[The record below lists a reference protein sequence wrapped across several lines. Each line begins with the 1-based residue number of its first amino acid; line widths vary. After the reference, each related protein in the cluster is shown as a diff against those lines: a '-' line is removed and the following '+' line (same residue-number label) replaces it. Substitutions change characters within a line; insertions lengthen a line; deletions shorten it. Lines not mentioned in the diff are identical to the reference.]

1 MSALTLPVS
10 HLRKMV
16 LPTRSRI
23 RSLCCLYPSSSAKR
37 SCKSFPQKYDFDI
50 LDRLGRARVNSLR
63 TSCRPCTRAVPYPS
77 IDLNIVV
84 AAAITLRYLSI
95 KWRNGLP
102 FGLLVFSLY
111 AGVRLVRCQL
121 SDQLLFEDVL
131 LFHPGLL
138 VRCYDRLGF
147 YVFSVRNDSSA

>member
-1 MSALTLPVS
+1 MSALTLPIS

-23 RSLCCLYPSSSAKR
+23 RSLCCLYPSSSAKQ
-37 SCKSFPQKYDFDI
+37 SGKSFPQKYDFDI
-50 LDRLGRARVNSLR
+50 LGRARVNSLR

-77 IDLNIVV
+77 VDLNIVV
-84 AAAITLRYLSI
+84 AAAITLRYISI

-102 FGLLVFSLY
+102 FGLLVSSLC

-121 SDQLLFEDVL
+121 SDQLLIEDVL

>member
-1 MSALTLPVS
+1 MSALTLPIS

-23 RSLCCLYPSSSAKR
+23 RSLCCLYPSSSAKQ
-37 SCKSFPQKYDFDI
+37 SGKSFPQKYDFDI
-50 LDRLGRARVNSLR
+50 LGRARVNSLR

-77 IDLNIVV
+77 VDLNIVV

-121 SDQLLFEDVL
+121 SDQLLIEDVL